1 MKPPRRP
8 AIQGFAETDGFAG
21 MKLKEK
27 SMENNSQLIIYQT
40 EKGETKLEVR
50 LEKRN
55 GLADTKIDGGAV
67 SND

>member
-1 MKPPRRP
+1 
-8 AIQGFAETDGFAG
+8 

-50 LEKRN
+50 LENETVWLTQK
-55 GLADTKIDGGAV
+55 LMAETF
-67 SND
+67 